1 MYRICFVVLLGLTHL
16 LGSELGHAQE
26 TKALRLIT
34 VRDKQEA
41 QQMHQQLQQGASFSA
56 LAGAKSIGPERRVW
70 GYSGIVRV
78 SEVQAELRPI
88 LQKLRP
94 GEVSDVLAVG
104 KRFMIVKV
112 ISPEIER
119 HFEAADRALKEK
131 KFPQAIQALKA
142 ALALEPDSIQT
153 YLKLGLAYDLAAQYE
168 EAIATLEKA
177 QSYAPQQPQISV
189 MLAATHT
196 RLAIEKKNR
205 THAQQAIQ
213 IYDQLLKLDQRFAP
227 AVHFGLGKV
236 YLVALQQPEAALA
249 HLEQAVKITPRTPE
263 LYRLLIQAYYDTQR
277 YQQALQHLRLA
288 QGLGYDFP
296 DLREALAKVKK

>member
-1 MYRICFVVLLGLTHL
+1 MYRICLVAFLGLTHL

-26 TKALRLIT
+26 TKALRMII
-34 VRDKQEA
+34 VRSKQEA
-41 QQMHQQLQQGASFSA
+41 QQIHQQLQQGASFSA

-70 GYSGIVRV
+70 GYSGIVRIN
-78 SEVQAELRPI
+78 EVQAELRPT

-94 GEVSDVLAVG
+94 GEISEVLEIR
-104 KRFMIVKV
+104 KRFTIVKV

-131 KFPQAIQALKA
+131 KFPRAIQALKA
-142 ALALEPDSIQT
+142 ALALEQDNIQT
-153 YLKLGLAYDLAAQYE
+153 YLKLGVAYDLAAQYE
-168 EAIATLEKA
+168 EAVAALEKA
-177 QSYAPQQPQISV
+177 QSYAPQEPQIIV
-189 MLAATHT
+189 MLGAAHT

-205 THAQQAIQ
+205 PHAQQAIQ
-213 IYDQLLKLDQRFAP
+213 IYEQLLKLDNRFAP

-236 YLVALQQPEAALA
+236 YLVALQQPEVALT

-277 YQQALQHLRLA
+277 YQQALQQLRFA
-288 QGLGYDFP
+288 QSLGYDFP

>member
-1 MYRICFVVLLGLTHL
+1 MHRICLIAFLGLTHL
-16 LGSELGHAQE
+16 LGSGLVHAQE
-26 TKALRLIT
+26 TKALRMIT

-41 QQMHQQLQQGASFSA
+41 QQIHQQLQQGASFSG

-70 GYSGIVRV
+70 GYSGIVRI
-78 SEVQAELRPI
+78 SEVQAELRPV

-94 GEVSDVLAVG
+94 GEISEVLAVG

-119 HFEAADRALKEK
+119 HYATADRALKEK
-131 KFPQAIQALKA
+131 KYPQAIQALKA
-142 ALALEPDSIQT
+142 ALALEPDSVET
-153 YLKLGLAYDLAAQYE
+153 HLKLGVAYDLAAQYE

-177 QSYAPQQPQISV
+177 QSYAPRQPQIIV
-189 MLAATHT
+189 MLGAAHT

-213 IYDQLLKLDQRFAP
+213 IYEQLLQLDQRFAP

-236 YLVALQQPEAALA
+236 YLVALQQPEAALT
-249 HLEQAVKITPRTPE
+249 HLEQAVQITPRTPE

-277 YQQALQHLRLA
+277 YQQALQQLRFA
-288 QGLGYDFP
+288 QSLGYNFP

>member
-1 MYRICFVVLLGLTHL
+1 MYRICLVAFLGLTHL
-16 LGSELGHAQE
+16 LGSGLGHAQE
-26 TKALRLIT
+26 TKALRLII
-34 VRDKQEA
+34 VRNKQEA
-41 QQMHQQLQQGASFSA
+41 QQIHQQLQQGASFSG
-56 LAGAKSIGPERRVW
+56 LAGAKSIGPERRLW
-70 GYSGIVRV
+70 GYSGIVRIN
-78 SEVQAELRPI
+78 EVQVELRPV

-94 GEVSDVLAVG
+94 GEISEVLEVG

-142 ALALEPDSIQT
+142 ALALEQDNIQT
-153 YLKLGLAYDLAAQYE
+153 YLKLGFAYDLAAQYE

-177 QSYAPQQPQISV
+177 QRYAPQEPQITV
-189 MLAATHT
+189 MLGATHT

-213 IYDQLLKLDQRFAP
+213 IYEQLLKLDQRFAP

-236 YLVALQQPEAALA
+236 YLVALQQPEVALS
-249 HLEQAVKITPRTPE
+249 HLEQAVQITPRTPE

-277 YQQALQHLRLA
+277 YQQALQHLRFA
-288 QGLGYDFP
+288 RSLGYDFP